1 MAQNNNELELEYRI
15 FERIAKEDMPIGAV
29 SLHEMLEENGFSLS
43 VTAVSRLLRAYRKDG
58 SLERVKNQGH
68 ILTARGEERRRRLAS
83 EMALNET
90 MKELTDMENDD
101 RAGKILG
108 ILTARRAIEVEA
120 SYRAAL
126 NATEEDIAKMDAIIR
141 QQYLEMERDEDYSIE
156 SANFHRA
163 VLDAAKVPLLLTLYN
178 FIGLSNQWQN
188 FFIGTFKFYNTPMN
202 LAHEE
207 ILSAIK
213 RRDAERASR
222 LMSDHMDRVI
232 RNAEKLILKK

>member
-15 FERIAKEDMPIGAV
+15 FERIAEEDMPIGAV